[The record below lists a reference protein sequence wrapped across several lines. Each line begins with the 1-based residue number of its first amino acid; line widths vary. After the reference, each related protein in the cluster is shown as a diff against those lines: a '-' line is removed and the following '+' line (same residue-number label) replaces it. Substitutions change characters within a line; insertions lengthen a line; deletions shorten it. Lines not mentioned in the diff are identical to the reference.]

1 MKNKLNEML
10 EEFKKHEVQCSVLM
24 KETHEAIELY
34 DKFLISSLENYDTF
48 SDKEREKLEEIVNK
62 SVNGIENKLIVTV
75 KYMEENIL
83 PLASFLDSITTS
95 EDFLN
100 DVGNFKKRVVKSM
113 ANCVTNSAKVI
124 KRQNKPWYNIF

>member
-1 MKNKLNEML
+1 M
-10 EEFKKHEVQCSVLM
+10 
-24 KETHEAIELY
+24 
-34 DKFLISSLENYDTF
+34 ENYDTF